1 MSDAERI
8 FKSLI
13 MGADVEL
20 APNGNLMY
28 YVIPFAHMDLVADRY
43 GVTLN
48 D

>member
-13 MGADVEL
+13 AGADTEL

-28 YVIPFAHMDLVADRY
+28 YVVPFAHMAVVADRF

>member
-13 MGADVEL
+13 MGADQEL
-20 APNGNLMY
+20 TPKGDVAY
-28 YVIPFAHMDLVADRY
+28 FVIPFAHMAVVADRY
-43 GVTLN
+43 GVELH